1 MCRLLLII
9 NTNYNKDII
18 IKFLKQSIIKKNT
31 PNINS
36 IKDSDYHK
44 DGFGLAWKSNHNKKW
59 IVYKKSVCYITDNNI
74 NTIINSIEK
83 NILIGHIRSSCPN
96 NKTVN
101 YFNTHPFYYK
111 NYIWCHNG
119 CATNLNELFNEINN
133 IIPYDLKKNI
143 KGNTD
148 SEYLF
153 YYFIYLLNNNIGNEL
168 NKLTSSIIHF
178 FKKISSFKSRISA
191 NLLFCSDNYVFVS
204 RYINNNK
211 ISPSLYYDPNK
222 NIISSEPLTEKYQ
235 IVPDKSAWIISIKN
249 KKIISKFDL
258 SKLIIKS

>member
-36 IKDSDYHK
+36 IKDFDYHK
-44 DGFGLAWKSNHNKKW
+44 DGFGLAWKSNNNKKW
-59 IVYKKSVCYITDNNI
+59 IVYKKSICYINDNNI

-153 YYFIYLLNNNIGNEL
+153 YYFIYLLNNNIGDEL
-168 NKLTSSIIHF
+168 NKLTSSIIQF
-178 FKKISSFKSRISA
+178 FKKISLFK
-191 NLLFCSDNYVFVS
+191 F
-204 RYINNNK
+204 
-211 ISPSLYYDPNK
+211 
-222 NIISSEPLTEKYQ
+222 T
-235 IVPDKSAWIISIKN
+235 
-249 KKIISKFDL
+249 
-258 SKLIIKS
+258 